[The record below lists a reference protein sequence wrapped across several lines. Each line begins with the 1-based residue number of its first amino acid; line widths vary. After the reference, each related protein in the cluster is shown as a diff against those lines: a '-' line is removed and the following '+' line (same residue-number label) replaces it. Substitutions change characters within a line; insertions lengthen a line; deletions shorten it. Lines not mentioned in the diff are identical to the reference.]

1 MLEVVCQGAPDLNRA
16 NEDSFIAYE
25 QNDRQPRYVLAAIDG
40 ATSVAFYEPLV
51 DYLRRERNG
60 ITPAALAASVTRDAI
75 LTYLGTFPKQEEI
88 NPRNLLLHANNRLRD
103 LLDDVAVGIFDAEYI
118 LHHFPHYNDILY
130 DHRKIRLFLPAA
142 AATLVVID
150 TSVQTLYYGQLGD
163 TTLALCYA
171 DGSVEIPGREATRSY
186 DSALFAAVQQVSA
199 RGMTVID
206 VIQSPLIQS
215 LNHNHR
221 IFHNFVD
228 DNGHTVPERGV
239 GVINGLPELEDYIK
253 TGVVSLQH
261 VEAVMLMSDGFEWP
275 GNPTD
280 PKDNLQERVQRMWQ
294 YIRQHGV
301 HRYLKFLRAE
311 ERADPDREKY
321 PRFKLHD
328 DATGMVLYL
337 HND

>member
-25 QNDRQPRYVLAAIDG
+25 QNDRQPQYILAAIDG
-40 ATSVAFYEPLV
+40 ATSVAFYEPLI
-51 DYLRRERNG
+51 DYLRRERNS

-88 NPRNLLLHANNRLRD
+88 KPHNLLLHANNRLRD
-103 LLDDVAVGIFDAEYI
+103 LLDDVAEGIFDAEYI
-118 LHHFPHYNDILY
+118 LRNFPHYNNILY

-142 AATLVVID
+142 AVTLAVID
-150 TSVQTLYYGQLGD
+150 TAVQTLYFGQLGD

-171 DGSVEIPGREATRSY
+171 DGSVEIPAREGTRSY

-199 RGMTVID
+199 RGMKVID
-206 VIQSPLIQS
+206 VIQNPLIQS
-215 LNHNHR
+215 LNHNYR

-228 DNGHTVPERGV
+228 DSGNTVPDRGV

-253 TGVVSLQH
+253 TGVVSLQN
-261 VEAVMLMSDGFEWP
+261 VEAVLVMSDGFEWP
-275 GNPTD
+275 GNPTN
-280 PKDNLQERVQRMWQ
+280 PHDNLQERVQRMWH
-294 YIRQHGV
+294 YIRQHGTQN
-301 HRYLKFLRAE
+301 YLRTLRAE
-311 ERADPDREKY
+311 ERSDPDREKY

-328 DATGMVLYL
+328 DATGILLYISV
-337 HND
+337 D